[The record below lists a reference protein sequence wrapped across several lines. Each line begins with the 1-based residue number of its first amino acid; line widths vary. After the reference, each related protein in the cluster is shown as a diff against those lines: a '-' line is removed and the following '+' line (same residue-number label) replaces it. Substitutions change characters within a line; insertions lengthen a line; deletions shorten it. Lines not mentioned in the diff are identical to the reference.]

1 MISTAWTRFVLA
13 LLLYASLQC
22 FAQAPIYPTKPIRL
36 IVPFPPGGSTDLT
49 ARLVARKMQDAFG
62 QPIVVENRPGANGL
76 VGTGVVATS
85 APDGYTILL
94 TDRGALGINPSLYRK
109 LPYDPLKDF
118 DYIGISTLGLTVV
131 AISASLPAHTLKE
144 FVEYAR
150 AKPSGVSYA
159 SLGVGSLAQLNM
171 ESLKRAMGMDLVH
184 IPYKGAGPAAAA
196 VASGEV
202 GATVTGAPPLVPHIR
217 DGRVRALAIV
227 APQRWS
233 QLPDV
238 PTVTEAG
245 LPPDTVVPSYFGFAA
260 PAGTGAAIVGRLSIE
275 ARRGVM
281 SPEVTEKVAA
291 VGLTPLGGTSAEMT
305 QSVRQDVAR
314 FAVLVKAIGIQ
325 PE

>member
-1 MISTAWTRFVLA
+1 MTRANPRA
-13 LLLYASLQC
+13 LLLSLSIAAAASC
-22 FAQAPIYPTKPIRL
+22 GAQGYPSKPVRL

-62 QPIVVENRPGANGL
+62 QPIVVENRAGANGL
-76 VGTGVVATS
+76 VGTDAAAKS
-85 APDGYTILL
+85 APDGYTFLL
-94 TDRGALGINPSLYRK
+94 TDRGALGVNPSLYRK

-118 DYIGISTLGLTVV
+118 DYVGISTLGLTVV
-131 AISASLPAHTLKE
+131 AINSSLPARTLKE
-144 FVEYAR
+144 FVEHAR
-150 AKPSGVSYA
+150 TKPGAISYA

-171 ESLKRAMGMDLVH
+171 ESLKRAMGLDLVH

-217 DGRVRALAIV
+217 DGRVRALALV

-233 QLPDV
+233 LLPDV

-245 LPPDTVVPSYFGFAA
+245 LAPDTIVPSYFGFAA
-260 PAGTGAAIVGRLSIE
+260 PAGTGAAIVGRLSTE

-281 SPEVTEKVAA
+281 APDVAEKVAA
-291 VGLTPLGGTSAEMT
+291 VGLTPLGGTPAEMT